1 MPVPGRPPVDVACTP
16 APCLESQG
24 PVEDP
29 RAVGVKAPGQ
39 GLGLNAYL
47 GWIPVA
53 QGAKVLGV
61 LANILI
67 MLRHPVSNAASGLRD
82 NVFCS
87 AAGGF
92 TSRQQRGGGLNA
104 ARSSVP
110 LGAAVPGRLHA
121 EWCVS
126 CRKDL

>member
-1 MPVPGRPPVDVACTP
+1 MAVACTP

-67 MLRHPVSNAASGLRD
+67 MLRHPVSNAASETT
-82 NVFCS
+82 CS
-87 AAGGF
+87 ALLLEASPAG
-92 TSRQQRGGGLNA
+92 
-104 ARSSVP
+104 SS
-110 LGAAVPGRLHA
+110 GAGA
-121 EWCVS
+121 
-126 CRKDL
+126 

>member
-1 MPVPGRPPVDVACTP
+1 M
-16 APCLESQG
+16 
-24 PVEDP
+24 
-29 RAVGVKAPGQ
+29 GVKAPGQ

-104 ARSSVP
+104 ALSPSELQS
-110 LGAAVPGRLHA
+110 LGASTLSGAFPAGRICSCHQFLHKSHLA
-121 EWCVS
+121 KQLLLYFLQSDC
-126 CRKDL
+126 KAA